1 MKNGDSAIRG
11 STMALAAINLALVAV
26 VVVQVSSND
35 EHSID
40 PAMTDLGSSID
51 TTGLNP
57 QNTEYSAPAIGY
69 YEEVI
74 ARPLFS
80 SNRLPPEAAAVSD
93 AGSAKNIAPP
103 TFTLIGVVITQ
114 QVTKALLLPKK
125 GKQTVHVTPGDTVEG
140 WRVETIQPDRI
151 EVSKGEHLSE
161 LILERVPP
169 AARGKRGKIP
179 PALVPGSS

>member
-11 STMALAAINLALVAV
+11 NTMALVAINLALVIV
-26 VVVQVSSND
+26 LVVQVSRND
-35 EHSID
+35 EVRFD
-40 PAMTDLGSSID
+40 PAMTDPASSID

-57 QNTEYSAPAIGY
+57 QHTEYSAPAIGY
-69 YEEVI
+69 YEEII

-80 SNRLPPEAAAVSD
+80 SNRLPPEKVEASNAS
-93 AGSAKNIAPP
+93 GAKNTAPP
-103 TFTLIGVVITQ
+103 TFTLVGVVITQ

-125 GKQTVHVTPGDTVEG
+125 GKETVHVAPGDTIEG

-151 EVSKGEHLSE
+151 EVSKGEHLTE

-179 PALVPGSS
+179 PALVPGSN